1 MTANYTPDLNED
13 FDPGMTIRSG
23 RIGYARVLDT
33 GRVHDSWSKAV
44 IASSAQR
51 K

>member
-23 RIGYARVLDT
+23 RIGYARVLNT